1 MEKNHGL
8 VERFLTNHRLNR
20 SEYYDVVI
28 FAYIDAARKY
38 LADEGLRRK
47 YKFSTIANRRMWFAY
62 CKEVRHEMR
71 SIRYPR
77 PICVDSLDE
86 LSCETAVGGNVLSP
100 LDRLIAK
107 ETIRLLMP
115 YITEKEMEV
124 VQLRAQG
131 YPDREIAGRCGISQK
146 GIPSRIHRMR
156 KRIQEK
162 VVSM

>member
-1 MEKNHGL
+1 
-8 VERFLTNHRLNR
+8 
-20 SEYYDVVI
+20 
-28 FAYIDAARKY
+28 
-38 LADEGLRRK
+38 
-47 YKFSTIANRRMWFAY
+47 
-62 CKEVRHEMR
+62 MR